1 MPETHNCSSNDA
13 DLPKQSFAG
22 ISRRN
27 FLSTFAIAAGSL
39 GLTSISQSAQAASK
53 KYKVCATKDVK
64 VGGASSF
71 RVASAK
77 NMMVLITQPKKGVF
91 RAFDQRCTHDGYA
104 VNSIEGISPC
114 AGGTARMRRDGQLV
128 YSPIDTGFGQA
139 VTKTSPTATPIGDLA
154 RCTRNARLGLGR
166 P

>member
-27 FLSTFAIAAGSL
+27 FLSTFAIAAASL
-39 GLTSISQSAQAASK
+39 GLTSIAQSAQAASK

-77 NMMVLITQPKKGVF
+77 NMMVLITQPKKGIF
-91 RAFDQRCTHDGYA
+91 RAFDQRCTHDGFA
-104 VNSIEGISPC
+104 VNSIEGKNLICQAHGALFDMDSGSVRRGP
-114 AGGTARMRRDGQLV
+114 ARRSLTKYTVSVEKNFV
-128 YSPIDTGFGQA
+128 Y
-139 VTKTSPTATPIGDLA
+139 VTIKS
-154 RCTRNARLGLGR
+154 
-166 P
+166 

>member
-27 FLSTFAIAAGSL
+27 FLSTFAIAAASL
-39 GLTSISQSAQAASK
+39 GLTSIAQSAQAASK

-77 NMMVLITQPKKGVF
+77 NMMVLITQPKKGIF

-104 VNSIEGISPC
+104 VNSIEGKNLICQAHGALFDMDSGSVRRGP
-114 AGGTARMRRDGQLV
+114 ARRSLTKYTVSVEKNFV
-128 YSPIDTGFGQA
+128 Y
-139 VTKTSPTATPIGDLA
+139 VTIKS
-154 RCTRNARLGLGR
+154 
-166 P
+166 